1 MRTEQ
6 EIREQLSF
14 WQGMLAASQI
24 AVSANHAEFLLR
36 LPQDWQGYALEVM
49 KLPLEFRQHVAR
61 IQEKSIGVVV
71 DTLKWVLEE
80 NQGVK
85 TVLSQNKVLPKRQ

>member
-6 EIREQLSF
+6 EIRERLSF

-24 AVSANHAEFLLR
+24 AVSANHAEFLLH

-49 KLPLEFRQHVAR
+49 KLPPEFRQHVAR
-61 IQEKSIGVVV
+61 IQEKSVGVVV

-80 NQGVK
+80 NQELLIVSG
-85 TVLSQNKVLPKRQ
+85 Q